1 MLLWF
6 IIAFSDSA
14 LSALLAND
22 RTFFGLFQINEVFT
36 QTDIAYA
43 RFIIIGIGIMLLMIF
58 RPQGIIG
65 DRREVL
71 LDAR

>member
-14 LSALLAND
+14 LSALFAGNSV
-22 RTFFGLFQINEVFT
+22 IS

-43 RFIIIGIGIMLLMIF
+43 RFIIIGLGIMFLMIF
-58 RPQGIIG
+58 RPQGILG